1 MSQRGENALV
11 AWLAERLRA
20 DGSRVPVGIGDD
32 MAVIRLDRPVVAI
45 TSDMLLDGVHFDT
58 AEHSYRQIGRKA
70 IACSLSDCAGS
81 GCTPRCATVS
91 LALSDRMT
99 LEDVQELYAGLAG
112 MAEEFSCPIVGGDTT
127 SWPGR
132 LAIDVAMLGEAMTA
146 RGAVLRS
153 GGRPG
158 DLIYVSGP
166 LGGSILGRHL
176 TFTPRLK
183 LALRLVSEPALTAMM
198 DISDGLSMD
207 LGRLCR
213 ASGCDAELDE
223 HELARAV
230 SEDAREM
237 ERRDGKPAMEHALSD
252 GEDFELLVT
261 GGPALGE
268 SCPEL
273 IPVGRLIPPGEG
285 ETFGRLW
292 LVRADGRRE
301 PIEPRGYEHFT

>member
-11 AWLAERLRA
+11 AWLTERLRA
-20 DGSRVPVGIGDD
+20 DASRVPVGIGDD
-32 MAVIRLDRPVVAI
+32 MAVIRLDRPVIAI

-81 GCTPRCATVS
+81 GCAPRSATVS
-91 LALSDRMT
+91 LALSNRMT

-112 MAEEFSCPIVGGDTT
+112 MAEEFCCPIVGGDTT

-132 LAIDVAMLGEAMTA
+132 LAIDVTMLGEPMTP
-146 RGAVLRS
+146 RGAILRS

-176 TFTPRLK
+176 TFMPQLK
-183 LALRLVSEPALTAMM
+183 LARRLVSEPALSAMM
-198 DISDGLSMD
+198 DISDGLAMD
-207 LGRLCR
+207 LGRLCQ
-213 ASGCDAELDE
+213 ASRCDAELDE
-223 HELARAV
+223 QQLERAI
-230 SEDAREM
+230 SDDAREL
-237 ERRDGKPAMEHALSD
+237 ERRDGKPAMQHALSD
-252 GEDFELLVT
+252 GEDFELLVV
-261 GGPALGE
+261 GGSALGE

-273 IPVGRLIPPGEG
+273 IPVGRLVSPGE
-285 ETFGRLW
+285 TVGRLW
-292 LVRADGRRE
+292 LVRTDGTRE